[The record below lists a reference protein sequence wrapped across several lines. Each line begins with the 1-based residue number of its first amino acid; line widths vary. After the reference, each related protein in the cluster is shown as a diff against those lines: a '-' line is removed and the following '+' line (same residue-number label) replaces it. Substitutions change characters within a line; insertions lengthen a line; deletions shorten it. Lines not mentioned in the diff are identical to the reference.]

1 MEIEKEMGK
10 LFGEWTKSKKLQAV
24 ILPIVDKVNQKCFSH
39 PFQFKLTHSEDE
51 RAIIYDEL
59 RQKNPRKL
67 PVVVEFADDS
77 NKKPKKLLVDYD
89 EYVLRL
95 IATIK
100 KEVTHKEAIFVLTDT
115 NRSLM
120 GSDTLGE
127 SYRTYLAEKIGNGN
141 EVKDKIMYLVVYKE
155 NTFGN
160 II

>member
-1 MEIEKEMGK
+1 MEIEKEIGK
-10 LFGEWTKSKKLQAV
+10 LFGEITKSKKLQNIV
-24 ILPIVDKVNQKCFSH
+24 LPIVDKISQKCFSH
-39 PFQFKLTHSEDE
+39 PFEFKLSHSEDE

-67 PVVVEFADDS
+67 PIVVEFADDS
-77 NKKPKKLLVDYD
+77 KKKPKKLLVDYD

-127 SYRTYLAEKIGNGN
+127 SYRTYPADKMGNSK
-141 EVKDKIMYLVVYKE
+141 ELKDKIMYLVVYKE
-155 NTFGN
+155 NTFGK
-160 II
+160 